1 MKNPRL
7 LPVALFMSGL
17 LSASAAN
24 AQTAATWSFN
34 NTTAATVG
42 GGEHLTASNVT
53 IGSDIGSMAFNGST
67 DFYGQDGWPTTTTI
81 DANAYFQFTLTANAN
96 YYLVLNT
103 ISLALRRSTTG
114 TAAGSGPQ
122 NWILSSSLDGYTSV
136 ISSGALT
143 LSYQTFTVTLPA
155 TFQSIGSTVTFRLY
169 GYNSVTT
176 SGGLNRFVM
185 DNITVSGQTP
195 ATTLAIQSLDLT
207 GTVAAAGAVDL
218 QWQASGFADG
228 TNYIIQR
235 SVDGTNFTD
244 IGQLTSAGATAFQ
257 YRDAS
262 APAVSTV
269 FYRIMAQQPDGS
281 SAWSPVITINLSSA
295 TGQTGIRSV
304 ATEGEDLRALL
315 HFAATG
321 TYQLNIWS
329 TDGKMLYRQ
338 VLQEQAGDPA
348 EDISFGTHAHGI
360 YILTLSGAGTR
371 TSREFMY

>member
-1 MKNPRL
+1 MKNSNL
-7 LPVALFMSGL
+7 LPFALFISAL
-17 LSASAAN
+17 LSASAGK

-42 GGEHLTASNVT
+42 GGQHLTASNVT
-53 IGSDIGSMAFNGST
+53 TGSDVGSIAFNGT
-67 DFYGQDGWPTTTTI
+67 DFYGQDGWPTTATT
-81 DANAYFQFTLTANAN
+81 DLNAYFQFTLTANAN

-122 NWILSSSLDGYTSV
+122 TWILASSLDGYTSV

-143 LSYQTFTVTLPA
+143 LNYQTFTITLPA
-155 TFQSIGSTVTFRLY
+155 AFQSIGSTVTFRLY

-176 SGGLNRFVM
+176 AGGDNRFVM
-185 DNITVSGQTP
+185 DNITITGQASP
-195 ATTLAIQSLDLT
+195 TTLALQSLDLT
-207 GTVAAAGAVDL
+207 GTGVAGAVDL

-257 YRDAS
+257 YRDVS

-281 SAWSPVITINLSSA
+281 SAWSPVIAITLSSA

-304 ATEGEDLRALL
+304 AAEGGDLRALL

-348 EDISFGTHAHGI
+348 EDISFGTHAHGV
-360 YILTLSGAGTR
+360 YILTLSGAGIR
-371 TSREFMY
+371 TSREFIY

>member
-1 MKNPRL
+1 MKNPSL
-7 LPVALFMSGL
+7 LPFALLISGL
-17 LSASAAN
+17 LPAPVIS
-24 AQTAATWSFN
+24 AQTAATWTFN

-42 GGEHLTASNVT
+42 GGEFLTASNVT
-53 IGSDIGSMAFNGST
+53 VGSDIGSIAFNGT

-81 DANAYFQFTLTANAN
+81 DANAYFQFTLTANSN

-103 ISLALRRSTTG
+103 VSLALRRSTTG
-114 TAAGSGPQ
+114 TAAGSGPE
-122 NWILSSSLDGYTSV
+122 NWILASSLDGYTSV

-143 LSYQTFTVTLPA
+143 TNYQTFTITLPA
-155 TFQSIGSTVTFRLY
+155 AFQSIGSTVTFRLY

-176 SGGLNRFVM
+176 SGGDNRFVT
-185 DNITVSGQTP
+185 DNITIKGQTTP
-195 ATTLAIQSLDLT
+195 TTLALQSLDLT
-207 GTVAAAGAVDL
+207 GTAATGAVDL

-235 SVDGTNFTD
+235 SADGTNFTD

-257 YRDAS
+257 YQDAS

-281 SAWSPVITINLSSA
+281 SAWSSVIAVNLSSA
-295 TGQTGIRSV
+295 TGQTEIRCV
-304 ATEGEDLRALL
+304 TAEGGDLRTLF

-321 TYQLNIWS
+321 NYQLNIWS

-338 VLQEQAGDPA
+338 MLQEQAGDPA
-348 EDISFGTHAHGI
+348 EDISFGAHAHGI
-360 YILTLSGAGTR
+360 YILTVSGAGVR
-371 TSREFMY
+371 TSREFVY

>member
-7 LPVALFMSGL
+7 LPFALFVSAL
-17 LSASAAN
+17 LPAPATR

-34 NTTAATVG
+34 NTTAATVAG
-42 GGEHLTASNVT
+42 GGHLTASNVT
-53 IGSDIGSMAFNGST
+53 TGSDIGSIAFNGS
-67 DFYGQDGWPTTTTI
+67 DFYGQDGWPTATTI
-81 DANAYFQFTLTANAN
+81 DANAYFQFTLTANSN

-103 ISLALRRSTTG
+103 ASLALRRSTTG
-114 TAAGSGPQ
+114 TAAGSGPEK
-122 NWILSSSLDGYTSV
+122 WILASSLDGYTSV

-143 LSYQTFTVTLPA
+143 TSYQTFTITLPA
-155 TFQSIGSTVTFRLY
+155 AFQSIGSTVTFRLY

-176 SGGLNRFVM
+176 SGGDNRFVM
-185 DNITVSGQTP
+185 DNITITGQASP
-195 ATTLAIQSLDLT
+195 TTLAVQSLDLT
-207 GTVAAAGAVDL
+207 ATTTTGTVDL

-228 TNYIIQR
+228 TDYIIQR

-257 YRDAS
+257 YQDVS
-262 APAVSTV
+262 APAVSMV
-269 FYRIMAQQPDGS
+269 LYRIMAQQPDGS
-281 SAWSPVITINLSSA
+281 SAWSPVIAINLSPS

-304 ATEGEDLRALL
+304 AAEGGDLRTLL

-348 EDISFGTHAHGI
+348 EDISFSAHAHGI
-360 YILTLSGAGTR
+360 YILTLSGADVR
-371 TSREFMY
+371 TSREFIY

>member
-1 MKNPRL
+1 MKNPYFLPFALLISVL
-7 LPVALFMSGL
+7 LPALVSK
-17 LSASAAN
+17 
-24 AQTAATWSFN
+24 AQTAATWSFSSSS
-34 NTTAATVG
+34 TAATVG
-42 GGEHLTASNVT
+42 GGEFLTASSVT
-53 IGSDIGSMAFNGST
+53 AGSDIGSLAFNGA

-81 DANAYFQFTLTANAN
+81 DANAYFQFTLTANSN

-103 ISLALRRSTTG
+103 VSLALRRSTTG

-122 NWILSSSLDGYTSV
+122 NWVLSSSLDGYTSV
-136 ISSGALT
+136 IASGALT
-143 LSYQTFTVTLPA
+143 LNYQTFTVTLPA
-155 TFQSIGSTVTFRLY
+155 AFQSIGSTVTFRLY

-176 SGGLNRFVM
+176 SGGDNRFVT
-185 DNITVSGQTP
+185 DNITIKGQTSP
-195 ATTLAIQSLDLT
+195 TTLALQSLDLT
-207 GTVAAAGAVDL
+207 GTAAAGAVDL

-228 TNYIIQR
+228 TDYIIQR
-235 SVDGTNFTD
+235 SADGTNFTD
-244 IGQLTSAGATAFQ
+244 IGQLAGAGATAFQ
-257 YRDAS
+257 YQDAS

-281 SAWSPVITINLSSA
+281 STWSPVITVNLSAA

-304 ATEGEDLRALL
+304 AAEGGDLRTLL

-360 YILTLSGAGTR
+360 YILTLSGAGIR
-371 TSREFMY
+371 TSREFIY

>member
-7 LPVALFMSGL
+7 LPFALFISSL
-17 LSASAAN
+17 LPALVTK
-24 AQTAATWSFN
+24 AQTAATWTFN

-42 GGEHLTASNVT
+42 GGEHLTVSNVT
-53 IGSDIGSMAFNGST
+53 AGSDIGSIAFNGSN

-81 DANAYFQFTLTANAN
+81 DANAYFQYTLTVNSG
-96 YYLVLNT
+96 YYLQLNT
-103 ISLALRRSTTG
+103 VSLSLRRSTTG

-122 NWILSSSLDGYTSV
+122 KWVLSSSLDGYTSV
-136 ISSGALT
+136 IASGALT
-143 LSYQTFTVTLPA
+143 LNYQTFPLTLPA
-155 TFQSIGSTVTFRLY
+155 AFQSIASTVTFRLY

-176 SGGLNRFVM
+176 SGGDNRFVM
-185 DNITVSGQTP
+185 DNITITGQTP
-195 ATTLAIQSLDLT
+195 VTTLAVQSLDLT
-207 GTVAAAGAVDL
+207 GIAAAGAVDL

-228 TNYIIQR
+228 TDYIIQR
-235 SVDGTNFTD
+235 SADGTNFTD
-244 IGQLTSAGATAFQ
+244 ISQLTSAGATTFQ
-257 YRDAS
+257 YQDAS
-262 APAVSTV
+262 APAVSTI

-281 SAWSPVITINLSSA
+281 SAWSPVIAVNLSPS

-304 ATEGEDLRALL
+304 AAEGGDLRALL

-348 EDISFGTHAHGI
+348 EDISFGTHAHGV
-360 YILTLSGAGTR
+360 YVLTLSGAGVR
-371 TSREFMY
+371 TSREFIY

>member
-1 MKNPRL
+1 MKNPHLLPFALFISGL
-7 LPVALFMSGL
+7 LPVSVTR
-17 LSASAAN
+17 
-24 AQTAATWSFN
+24 AQTAATWTFN
-34 NTTAATVG
+34 NTTAAAVG
-42 GGEHLTASNVT
+42 GGEFLTASNVT
-53 IGSDIGSMAFNGST
+53 VGSDIGSIAFNGT

-81 DANAYFQFTLTANAN
+81 DAHAYFQFTLTANAN

-103 ISLALRRSTTG
+103 VSLALRRSTTG
-114 TAAGSGPQ
+114 TAAGSGPE
-122 NWILSSSLDGYTSV
+122 NWILASSLDGYTSV

-143 LSYQTFTVTLPA
+143 TSYQTFTVTLPA
-155 TFQSIGSTVTFRLY
+155 AFQSIGSTVTFRLY

-176 SGGLNRFVM
+176 SGGDNRFVT
-185 DNITVSGQTP
+185 DNITIKGQTSP
-195 ATTLAIQSLDLT
+195 TTLAIQSLDLT
-207 GTVAAAGAVDL
+207 GTAAAGAVDL

-235 SVDGTNFTD
+235 STDGTNFTD
-244 IGQLTSAGATAFQ
+244 IGQLTNAGATAFQ
-257 YRDAS
+257 YQDAS
-262 APAVSTV
+262 APAVSTI

-281 SAWSPVITINLSSA
+281 SAWSPVIAVDLSSA

-304 ATEGEDLRALL
+304 SAEGGDLRTLL

-348 EDISFGTHAHGI
+348 TAIAFGTHAHGI
-360 YILTLSGAGTR
+360 YILTLSGAGVR
-371 TSREFMY
+371 ASREFIY

>member
-1 MKNPRL
+1 MKNPHL
-7 LPVALFMSGL
+7 LPFALFIISL
-17 LSASAAN
+17 LPASATT

-42 GGEHLTASNVT
+42 TGEFLTASNVT
-53 IGSDIGSMAFNGST
+53 VGSDIGSIAFNGT
-67 DFYGQDGWPTTTTI
+67 DFYGQDGWPATTTM
-81 DANAYFQFTLTANAN
+81 DANAYFQFTLTANSN

-122 NWILSSSLDGYTSV
+122 NWILASSLDGYTSV

-143 LSYQTFTVTLPA
+143 LSYQTFAVTLPA
-155 TFQSIGSTVTFRLY
+155 AFQSMGSTVTFRLY

-176 SGGLNRFVM
+176 AGGDNRFVT
-185 DNITVSGQTP
+185 DNITIKGQTSP
-195 ATTLAIQSLDLT
+195 TTLAIQSLDLT
-207 GTVAAAGAVDL
+207 ATTTTGTVDL

-262 APAVSTV
+262 APAISTV

-304 ATEGEDLRALL
+304 AAEGGDLRALL

-321 TYQLNIWS
+321 TYQLNVWS
-329 TDGKMLYRQ
+329 TDGKMLCRQ

-348 EDISFGTHAHGI
+348 EDISFGTHAHGV
-360 YILTLSGAGTR
+360 YILTLSGEGTR
-371 TSREFMY
+371 TSREFIY

>member
-1 MKNPRL
+1 MMKNPRL
-7 LPVALFMSGL
+7 LPFALFLSGL
-17 LSASAAN
+17 LPVSVSR
-24 AQTAATWSFN
+24 AQTAVTWSFN
-34 NTTAATVG
+34 NTTAATVA

-53 IGSDIGSMAFNGST
+53 IGSDIGSIAFNGS

-81 DANAYFQFTLTANAN
+81 DPNAYFQFNLTANSG
-96 YYLVLNT
+96 YYLELNT
-103 ISLALRRSTTG
+103 ASLALRRSTTG

-122 NWILSSSLDGYTSV
+122 NWVLSSSLDGYTSV
-136 ISSGALT
+136 IASGALT
-143 LSYQTFTVTLPA
+143 LNYQTFTVTLPTA
-155 TFQSIGSTVTFRLY
+155 FQSIASTVTFRLF

-176 SGGLNRFVM
+176 SGGDNRFVM
-185 DNITVSGQTP
+185 DNITITGQTP
-195 ATTLAIQSLDLT
+195 VTTLAIQSLDLT
-207 GTVAAAGAVDL
+207 GTTAAGAVDL

-244 IGQLTSAGATAFQ
+244 IGQLTSAGETAFQ
-257 YRDAS
+257 YQDAS

-281 SAWSPVITINLSSA
+281 NAWSPMIAVNLSAA

-304 ATEGEDLRALL
+304 VAEGEDLRTLL

-348 EDISFGTHAHGI
+348 AAISFGTHAHGV
-360 YILTLSGAGTR
+360 YILTLSGEGVR
-371 TSREFMY
+371 TSREFIY

>member
-1 MKNPRL
+1 MKNPSL
-7 LPVALFMSGL
+7 LPFALLISGL
-17 LSASAAN
+17 LPAPVIS
-24 AQTAATWSFN
+24 AQTAATWTFN

-42 GGEHLTASNVT
+42 GGEFLTASNVT
-53 IGSDIGSMAFNGST
+53 VGSDIGSIAFNGT

-81 DANAYFQFTLTANAN
+81 DANAYFQFTLTANSN

-103 ISLALRRSTTG
+103 VSLALRRSTTG
-114 TAAGSGPQ
+114 TAAGSGPE
-122 NWILSSSLDGYTSV
+122 NWILASSLDGYTSV

-143 LSYQTFTVTLPA
+143 TNYQTFTITLPA
-155 TFQSIGSTVTFRLY
+155 AFQSIGSTVTFRLY

-176 SGGLNRFVM
+176 SGGDNRFVT
-185 DNITVSGQTP
+185 DNITIKGQTTP
-195 ATTLAIQSLDLT
+195 TTLALQSLDLT
-207 GTVAAAGAVDL
+207 GTAATGAVDL

-235 SVDGTNFTD
+235 SADGTNFTD

-257 YRDAS
+257 YQDAS

-281 SAWSPVITINLSSA
+281 SAWSSVIAINLSSA
-295 TGQTGIRSV
+295 TGQTEIRSV
-304 ATEGEDLRALL
+304 TAEGGDLRTLF

-321 TYQLNIWS
+321 NYQLNIWS

-338 VLQEQAGDPA
+338 MLQEQAGDPA
-348 EDISFGTHAHGI
+348 EDISFGAHAHGI
-360 YILTLSGAGTR
+360 YILTVSGAGVR
-371 TSREFMY
+371 TSREFVY

>member
-7 LPVALFMSGL
+7 LPVALFISGL
-17 LSASAAN
+17 LSASAAS

-42 GGEHLTASNVT
+42 TGEHLTAGNVT

-81 DANAYFQFTLTANAN
+81 DANAYFQFTLTANTN

-122 NWILSSSLDGYTSV
+122 NWVLASSLDGYTSV
-136 ISSGALT
+136 VSSGALT
-143 LSYQTFTVTLPA
+143 LSYQTFNITLPA
-155 TFQSIGSTVTFRLY
+155 SFQSIGSTITFRLY

-185 DNITVSGQTP
+185 NNITVSGQTP
-195 ATTLAIQSLDLT
+195 ATTLALQSLDLT
-207 GTVAAAGAVDL
+207 GTAAAGAVDL
-218 QWQASGFADG
+218 QWQTSGFADG
-228 TNYIIQR
+228 TNYIVQR
-235 SVDGTNFTD
+235 SVDGTDFTD

-281 SAWSPVITINLSSA
+281 SAWSSVITINLSSA
-295 TGQTGIRSV
+295 TGQAGIRSV
-304 ATEGEDLRALL
+304 AAEGGDLRALL

-321 TYQLNIWS
+321 TYQLNVWS

-348 EDISFGTHAHGI
+348 AAISFGTHAHGV
-360 YILTLSGAGTR
+360 YILTLSGAGVR
-371 TSREFMY
+371 TSREFIY